1 MSAFVLT
8 VKTILAPEANVNT
21 APCVILAVGI
31 GFTTTVV
38 AAAELLFSMAQPP
51 ANFAVK
57 E

>member
-38 AAAELLFSMAQPP
+38 AAAELLFSIAQPP